1 MIKIEFQMDLVDVSG
16 CFFFSFWNCINCI
29 LIHCQVWCYSAC
41 CSGWC
46 CSASLDF
53 NIIQYVDF
61 FFTIPLKIANRRHT
75 RMETYG
81 KIKQRQNKFY
91 YIHNIANKIDQ
102 KKWAQVKPEQV
113 LCKNGKWIELKKK
126 TTTTPMNNSAVC
138 IARRRLWWWESQA
151 INERKTQYENKIRNC
166 TRPRRAKKKERNET
180 QAHSAK

>member
-126 TTTTPMNNSAVC
+126 QQQHRWTTVPYALHVDDCGDGS
-138 IARRRLWWWESQA
+138 RRQSM
-151 INERKTQYENKIRNC
+151 NERHNMKTKFVIAQDQDEQ
-166 TRPRRAKKKERNET
+166 KKKKRNET